1 MIARAFRLI
10 RECHGMTLEQ
20 LSDELI
26 IEADWIAKF
35 ETDETTITDAIAV
48 RYFDFFTSQK
58 AKEYAKEADLS
69 CIGGSIPSTILARNA
84 LKIIEF
90 IANVSMSAETHKI
103 ELCRDAVV
111 FAQKTYELNDLLDI
125 ANLGK
130 QVEDRANILYR
141 ELKLLEN
148 KLGIS

>member
-35 ETDETTITDAIAV
+35 ETDETTITDAIVV

-58 AKEYAKEADLS
+58 TKEYAKEADLA
-69 CIGGSIPSTILARNA
+69 CIGGSIPPAILSRNS

-90 IANVSMSAETHKI
+90 IANVSKSAETHKI
-103 ELCRDAVV
+103 ETCRDAVV

-125 ANLGK
+125 AHLGK